1 MISLDSC
8 TSMCRKGILSAL
20 FLLATISALIAVWG
34 LYKE

>member
-1 MISLDSC
+1 MDVQE
-8 TSMCRKGILSAL
+8 GILSAL